1 MQNVP
6 VTNAIATEI
15 QIQDRPWTD
24 PEGAHLR
31 CEQRAEIAIRYGTD
45 DSEPGV
51 KPTAADIA
59 EFVVATVDG
68 KPVACG
74 GLRELH
80 GDDADAGNAEIKR
93 MFVRSNSR
101 GSGAAV
107 SVLKAL
113 EARAMKRGWTRLVL
127 ETGVAQPD
135 AIRFYEREGYT
146 KIPNFGHYAGN
157 SDSICY
163 GKTLPRQ

>member
-1 MQNVP
+1 MHNIWMS
-6 VTNAIATEI
+6 NAQLT
-15 QIQDRPWTD
+15 QVLIQDKPWTD

-59 EFVVATVDG
+59 EFVVAYLDG
-68 KPVACG
+68 KPVGCG
-74 GLRELH
+74 GLRALA
-80 GDDADAGNAEIKR
+80 GLSIDADAEIKR
-93 MFVRSNSR
+93 MFVRSNNR

-107 SVLKAL
+107 AVLRSL
-113 EARAMKRGWTRLVL
+113 EERATKRGWTRLVL
-127 ETGVAQPD
+127 ETGFAQPD
-135 AIRFYEREGYT
+135 AIRFYEREGYVR
-146 KIPNFGHYAGN
+146 IPNFGYYIGN
-157 SDSICY
+157 ADSVCY